1 MKKLLSHVAISTF
14 GLGSNLTMG
23 TTLPIS
29 AALPT
34 LTALAITSSFS
45 TAAPA
50 AAQNKVIP
58 PRQWWFRPEYSPDG
72 TKLAVQTPPPKIS
85 EVKTPDGKV
94 YKGQTDVPRKTV
106 ILSAKDFSLIAE
118 IDSEL
123 WPTWSPD
130 SKYICANGLDRK
142 NPGLDL
148 AVYDASNGAKLRSI
162 NALPPEAYAWSPD
175 SKRLFLTQRKAV
187 SILDLTKKQE
197 TLLPAKENESYFQ
210 NPQWSPDG
218 KLIAASLSIENDG
231 EQKSAIRIWD
241 ANTREKIAD
250 INLKAGTGR
259 LAWSPDGKLF
269 IYSEPLAIT
278 VLDADSMKVI
288 KSIETNETR
297 AGRFVWSNDKTSF
310 SYQDAGVVH
319 ILDAATMKETTHIAG
334 PTNGFF
340 NFDWSADD
348 KFILISAQST
358 ASICDAKNGKY
369 YGYKTWE
376 GAERQIISPD
386 QKLLVIQ
393 NLNDLTESEPIS
405 LPPVQGTSPFK
416 DGKTGSPGWDN
427 NATPKTIEECFA
439 QFDKELSAAS
449 RERFKKS
456 TEQEIGSYGGGS
468 FITDSMMAD
477 IYGKWSFTELSKY
490 FEKRGISDQRDI
502 TDIIL
507 NSYWRYLNNKPIE
520 LDDQISSH
528 KAWWDNQRPVISSN
542 QELPDDL
549 LNCKLKNKAGEVYT
563 IGELKAKWKVVCFV
577 DTDGYMSA
585 EQLKCLKELREN
597 HPGKD
602 LAIIVC
608 VVPPESLTKEHWP
621 AIQTKVMGHGD
632 EPAKDMANFKS
643 NCGDIIVSAAPLE
656 LTQALIKFVKPTK
669 YSQFGLPQTLV
680 ISEPKLLKLRVNH
693 FDETSTLKLL
703 EKTIKE

>member
-1 MKKLLSHVAISTF
+1 MKTLLTHLAISAL
-14 GLGSNLTMG
+14 GLGNTLTTG
-23 TTLPIS
+23 TALPIS

-34 LTALAITSSFS
+34 LTALTITTALS
-45 TAAPA
+45 TASPA

-58 PRQWWFRPEYSPDG
+58 PRQWWFRPQYSPDG
-72 TKLAVQTPPPKIS
+72 TKIAVQTPPPKIS
-85 EVKTPDGKV
+85 DFKRPDGKV
-94 YKGQTDVPRKTV
+94 YKCQTIIPRKTV
-106 ILSAKDFSLIAE
+106 ILNAKDFSLIAE

-123 WPTWSPD
+123 WPTWSPN
-130 SKYICANGLDRK
+130 SKYICANGIDRK

-162 NALPPEAYAWSPD
+162 NTLPPEAYAWSPD
-175 SKRLFLTQRKAV
+175 SNSLFLTQRKAV

-197 TLLPAKENESYFQ
+197 TLLAVKENESYFQ

-218 KLIAASLSIENDG
+218 KLIAASFSIENDG
-231 EQKSAIRIWD
+231 EQKSVIRIWD
-241 ANTREKIAD
+241 ASTREKKAD
-250 INLKAGTGR
+250 INLKGDKGA
-259 LAWSPDGKLF
+259 LAWSPNGKLF
-269 IYSEPLAIT
+269 IYSEPLAIR
-278 VLDADSMKVI
+278 VLDAGSMKEI
-288 KSIETNETR
+288 TSIETNGTR
-297 AGRFVWSNDKTSF
+297 AGGFSWSHDKTKF
-310 SYQDAGVVH
+310 SYRYDGTIH

-340 NFDWSADD
+340 YFDWSADD
-348 KFILISAQST
+348 KFIFISAQDT
-358 ASICDAKNGKY
+358 ASICDAQSGKY

-376 GAERQIISPD
+376 GAERQILSPD

-393 NLNDLTESEPIS
+393 KPNDLTESEPIS

-416 DGKTGSPGWDN
+416 DGKTGSPGWES
-427 NATPKTIEECFA
+427 NATPKTIEECCA

-477 IYGKWSFTELSKY
+477 VYGKWSYTELSKY
-490 FEKRGISDQRDI
+490 FEKRGISDQRDV
-502 TDIIL
+502 TGMIL

-528 KAWWDNQRPVISSN
+528 KAWWDNQRPVIESN

-549 LNCKLKNKAGEVYT
+549 LNCKLKNKTGELYT
-563 IGELKAKWKVVCFV
+563 IGEVKAKWKVVCFV

-669 YSQFGLPQTLV
+669 YSLFGLPQTLV

-693 FDETSTLKLL
+693 FDEKSTLKIL
-703 EKTIKE
+703 EKAIKE